1 MFIFRPKKGNNKKK
15 RYKVCGLHSSIGF
28 QLISASF

>member
-1 MFIFRPKKGNNKKK
+1 MGNNKKK